1 MDPSNVIRVF
11 VYKKGSGVIPNDVRL
26 FGNDWIEFE
35 IKVDEQDRI
44 VYLMHDLGCF
54 LCSPTMIASI

>member
-1 MDPSNVIRVF
+1 MNPSNGIRVY
-11 VYKKGSGVIPNDVRL
+11 VYKKGGGVIPSDVRL

-54 LCSPTMIASI
+54 CSPTMIASI